1 MKAWLRRWLRVWLGI
16 ERLSDSL
23 SLVVPAATIKA
34 MHEDREHFEKQI
46 HLLQNEIRE
55 LRAEVTKLTIAQYV
69 PPQQPEPERK
79 VIQTRTMKQYL
90 DILERE
96 QETSDAL

>member
-1 MKAWLRRWLRVWLGI
+1 VNRLRAWLRVWLGI
-16 ERLSDSL
+16 ERLSNSL
-23 SLVVPAATIKA
+23 ALIVPAATVTA
-34 MHEDREHFEKQI
+34 MQQERQHFEKQI

-55 LRAEVTKLTIAQYV
+55 LRAEVTRLQIAQYV
-69 PPQQPEPERK
+69 PPSQPEPEKK
-79 VIQTRTMKQYL
+79 VIRTQTFKQFT

>member
-1 MKAWLRRWLRVWLGI
+1 MKAWLRRWLGI
-16 ERLSDSL
+16 ERLAIATNESL
-23 SLVVPAATIKA
+23 GAVDRNFTTTNKTVATHA
-34 MHEDREHFEKQI
+34 EQI

-69 PPQQPEPERK
+69 PPQQPEPEK
-79 VIQTRTMKQYL
+79 KIIQTRTMKQYL